1 MSDCLFCNFATGK
14 IKKDFVLETKEVMV
28 FPDIKP
34 LSPVH
39 LLIVPKRHIREFS
52 QLAELDK
59 LDKFAWDQMMAV
71 VLKLIK
77 QHGLEKKGY
86 RIVING
92 GGAQAIN
99 HLHVHLIGGINKETK
114 L

>member
-1 MSDCLFCNFATGK
+1 M
-14 IKKDFVLETKEVMV
+14 ETESVMV

-34 LSPVH
+34 VAPVH
-39 LLIVPKRHIREFS
+39 LLVVPKRHILEFS
-52 QLAELDK
+52 QLTQFDK
-59 LDKFAWDQMMAV
+59 LDKFAWDGVMAV

-77 QHGLEKKGY
+77 QNGLEKKGY

-92 GGAQAIN
+92 GGAQAID
-99 HLHVHLIGGINKETK
+99 HLHVHLQGGVH

>member
-1 MSDCLFCNFATGK
+1 M
-14 IKKDFVLETKEVMV
+14 ETESVMV

-34 LSPVH
+34 VAPVH
-39 LLIVPKRHIREFS
+39 LLVVPKRHIP
-52 QLAELDK
+52 ELVKLGK
-59 LDKFAWDQMMAV
+59 LDKFAWDGVMAV

-77 QHGLEKKGY
+77 QNGLEKKGY

-92 GGAQAIN
+92 GGAQAID
-99 HLHVHLIGGINKETK
+99 HLHVHLQGGVH

>member
-1 MSDCLFCNFATGK
+1 M
-14 IKKDFVLETKEVMV
+14 ETESVMV

-34 LSPVH
+34 LAPVH
-39 LLIVPKRHIREFS
+39 LLVVPKRHILEFS
-52 QLAELDK
+52 KLVLSEVEGLDQST
-59 LDKFAWDQMMAV
+59 WSEMTVV

-77 QHGLEKKGY
+77 QNGLEKKGY

-92 GGAQAIN
+92 GGAQAID
-99 HLHVHLIGGINKETK
+99 HLHVHLQGGVR